1 MWLRINM
8 PNFAVALLPWCF
20 LSAAAIFSCAAA
32 YAYLSAL
39 CGLGLASGHC
49 PFHECNSSLF
59 CVHVQSIT
67 QDIWVVRQL
76 MRQFVDTMFIINNC
90 ISSHLWRK
98 ENLVRNQKVL
108 KCYQNDCVENF
119 PLFFISLLTIAIVK
133 NSHI

>member
-1 MWLRINM
+1 MWLCINM
-8 PNFAVALLPWCF
+8 PNFPGAFYLLLQSFLVLMHVPIYRLCAGWGLPLGIALFTNVILLYFVCTYNHW
-20 LSAAAIFSCAAA
+20 
-32 YAYLSAL
+32 
-39 CGLGLASGHC
+39 
-49 PFHECNSSLF
+49 
-59 CVHVQSIT
+59 

-119 PLFFISLLTIAIVK
+119 PLFFISLLTVAIVK